1 LLLLIRTKKS
11 DNFGSGIESPDFRA
25 YILRMD
31 NQQESL
37 SSRFAR
43 VYGSPGEAPRV
54 LGLLRAFWPLL
65 VICLATG
72 YLVRAWFPFPYLS
85 VSQVGILFIVVAVAT
100 AILLAWGDRRLG
112 NFLKGAKGEEW
123 VAHELA
129 FLSDEFTVFN
139 GLRLGGGKQNF
150 DHIIVA
156 PAGVFVIETK
166 NWKGSVE
173 FHDGKLFA
181 GGKEPSRPP
190 LKQVKAAATELVS
203 YFDDA
208 GCGDVPVH
216 SVLCFLGTKL
226 PEDVMNVNGVVV
238 CVGRQLMNVLQ
249 ESFDEPIPSTRR
261 EQIVGELRKVIE

>member
-1 LLLLIRTKKS
+1 METRK
-11 DNFGSGIESPDFRA
+11 EP
-25 YILRMD
+25 
-31 NQQESL
+31 L

-65 VICLATG
+65 LICFAAG
-72 YLVRAWFPFPYLS
+72 YLVRAWLPQPILNQS
-85 VSQVGILFIVVAVAT
+85 HVGILFFFVAVAA

-123 VAHELA
+123 VARELA
-129 FLSDEFTVFN
+129 FLSSEYAVFN
-139 GLRLGGGKQNF
+139 GLRLAGGKQNF
-150 DHIIVA
+150 DHIIVG
-156 PAGVFVIETK
+156 PAGVFVVETK

-173 FHDGKLFA
+173 FRDGKLYA

-190 LKQVKAAATELVS
+190 LKQVKAETAELVS
-203 YFDDA
+203 FIDDA
-208 GCGDVPVH
+208 GCGDLPVH

-238 CVGRQLMNVLQ
+238 CTGQRLIDVLQ
-249 ESFDEPIPSTRR
+249 ETFDEPIPESMR
-261 EQIVGELRKVIE
+261 EQVVGELRKVIE

>member
-1 LLLLIRTKKS
+1 M
-11 DNFGSGIESPDFRA
+11 SG
-25 YILRMD
+25 
-31 NQQESL
+31 
-37 SSRFAR
+37 RFAK

-65 VICLATG
+65 VICFFTG
-72 YLVRAWFPFPYLS
+72 YLLRAWFPYPALG
-85 VSQVGILFIVVAVAT
+85 VSQVGILFFLVAVSA

-129 FLSDEFTVFN
+129 FLGSEYAVFN

-150 DHIIVA
+150 DHIIVG
-156 PAGVFVIETK
+156 PAGVFVVETK

-190 LKQVKAAATELVS
+190 LKQVKAATAELVS
-203 YFDDA
+203 YIDDA
-208 GCGDVPVH
+208 GCGDVPIH

-226 PEDVMNVNGVVV
+226 PQDIMNVNGVVV
-238 CVGRQLMNVLQ
+238 CKGERLVEVLQ
-249 ESFDEPIPSTRR
+249 ETFDEPISTSLR
-261 EQIVGELRKVIE
+261 EQVVQELRKVIE